1 MDRSFLSDA
10 SVIASS
16 RKFVC
21 VRLATYEDENEN
33 RFLKSL
39 YRTGS
44 GELENSVFAIF
55 APDAKEKLARTG
67 RGPRQLF
74 KDATDMSAKMDGY
87 AAKYPGKEVGPAP
100 LPTVANVLLGVTVA
114 AADNLPLAIVV
125 ATTDEERKSLETKL
139 ATLAWSKEF
148 QGRSTYAVATSAD
161 DLKSIAGA
169 KFEAGILVVQPDK
182 FGRTAKILS
191 QTNSEGDWLKTF
203 RSSLGT
209 FAKSEKSQR
218 THIREGRDAG
228 VFYEPKT
235 PVTDPM
241 ELKAR
246 ERSRPKP

>member
-1 MDRSFLSDA
+1 MDRSFLFDA
-10 SVIASS
+10 SVVAAS

-55 APDAKEKLARTG
+55 SPDAKEKLARTG

-87 AAKYPGKEVGPAP
+87 AKRYPVKEAGSSP
-100 LPTVANVLLGVTVA
+100 LPTVASIPLGLSVA

-125 ATTDEERKSLETKL
+125 ATTEQERKSLEAKL

-148 QGRSTYAVATSAD
+148 LGQLTYAIATSAD
-161 DLKSIAGA
+161 DLKSITGA
-169 KFEAGILVVQPDK
+169 KFEAGILIVQPDK

-191 QTNSEGDWLKTF
+191 QIKSEGDWLKTL

-246 ERSRPKP
+246 ERNRVKP